1 MGSGDLVKSEGY
13 TQTVLYKCNFLKKET
28 YFPVFS
34 KRFLT
39 TCPHTHKGKK
49 KKNSND
55 IILTMTH

>member
-49 KKNSND
+49 KKTVM
-55 IILTMTH
+55 I